1 MSTFATL
8 PTRSGALRQADLNIG
23 RRAGSFFSRLGQSVW
38 NALEASGR
46 ARAAVELNSLAESFE
61 SSQPNLAKELRA
73 AAAHQG

>member
-8 PTRSGALRQADLNIG
+8 PTRSGALREADQNIG
-23 RRAGSFFSRLGQSVW
+23 RRAGNLLSRMGTAVW

-46 ARAAVELNSLAESFE
+46 ARAHAELNALAESFE